1 MLLHFIYENFPQNT
15 TDPTIVQ
22 SNRQILYNIRMHI
35 IHIIHFEPI
44 SVEIKA
50 EIAAIKKELL

>member
-50 EIAAIKKELL
+50 EIAAIKK